1 MNSTKLRFSSKS
13 RAFVGVFITISE
25 QLRVNTVVLP
35 VTLYTNIDVV
45 ICVDVLTFI
54 LRCSIL

>member
-1 MNSTKLRFSSKS
+1 MNSTKLRFSSKV
-13 RAFVGVFITISE
+13 RAFVGVFITVSE

-54 LRCSIL
+54 LYCSML